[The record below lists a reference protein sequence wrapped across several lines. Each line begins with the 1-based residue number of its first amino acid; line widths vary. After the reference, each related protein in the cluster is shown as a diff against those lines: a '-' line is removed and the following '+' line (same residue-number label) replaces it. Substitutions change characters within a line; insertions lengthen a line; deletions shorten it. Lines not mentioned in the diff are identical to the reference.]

1 MFKENLLKVARTVIF
16 FIIHYYNGKGAS
28 FTKTIQSCILPMD
41 KTESF
46 LINSIET
53 TSEVVDRLRKTRTF
67 PCSTRKWFFLD
78 YLFIGG
84 IHLMCKVENNETII
98 DIRSL
103 SFHYGTKS
111 VLENIN
117 LQVKK
122 GSFLG
127 LVGPNGSGKSTLIKC
142 ILGLLEPSKGEITL
156 FDQPINK
163 FKHWEKIGFVSQK
176 ANSFNSGFPATVFEV
191 VSMGLFGKI
200 GLFRFLTK
208 QHKAKVREAI
218 ELVGMTDY
226 LKQNI
231 GELSGGQQQ
240 RVFIARAL
248 VSDPEL
254 LILDEPTV
262 GVDIH
267 SANNFYAML
276 SELNKKGITLL
287 LVTHDVSAMTENVT
301 AVACLNK
308 QLHFHG
314 NTKDFQENHGLSA
327 FHGQEVHLLV
337 HNHGRGGK

>member
-1 MFKENLLKVARTVIF
+1 MNKVDKYEN
-16 FIIHYYNGKGAS
+16 
-28 FTKTIQSCILPMD
+28 
-41 KTESF
+41 
-46 LINSIET
+46 
-53 TSEVVDRLRKTRTF
+53 
-67 PCSTRKWFFLD
+67 
-78 YLFIGG
+78 
-84 IHLMCKVENNETII
+84 II

-103 SFHYGTKS
+103 SFQYGTRS

-127 LVGPNGSGKSTLIKC
+127 LVGPNGSGKSTLLKC
-142 ILGLLEPSKGEITL
+142 ILGLLQPNKGEITL
-156 FDQPINK
+156 FGQPINK
-163 FKHWEKIGFVSQK
+163 FNHWEKIGFVSQK
-176 ANSFNSGFPATVFEV
+176 ANSFNSGFPASVFEV
-191 VSMGLFGKI
+191 VSMGLFGKV

-208 QHKAKVREAI
+208 QHKEKVREVI
-218 ELVGMTDY
+218 ELVGMTEY
-226 LKQNI
+226 TKQNI

-262 GVDIH
+262 GVDIR
-267 SANNFYAML
+267 SANNFYSML
-276 SELNKKGITLL
+276 SDLNKKGITLL
-287 LVTHDVSAMTENVT
+287 LVTHDVTAMTEHVN

-327 FHGQEVHLLV
+327 FHGQEVHLLT
-337 HNHGRGGK
+337 HNHATGGE